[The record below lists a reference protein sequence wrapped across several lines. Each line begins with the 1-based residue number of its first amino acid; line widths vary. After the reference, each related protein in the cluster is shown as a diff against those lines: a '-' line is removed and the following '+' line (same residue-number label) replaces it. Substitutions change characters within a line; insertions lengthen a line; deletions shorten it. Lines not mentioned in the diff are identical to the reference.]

1 MSEGNKDIGM
11 NKNEYVMIIINLIN
25 YTKKK
30 KRS

>member
-11 NKNEYVMIIINLIN
+11 NKNEYVMIIINLVN